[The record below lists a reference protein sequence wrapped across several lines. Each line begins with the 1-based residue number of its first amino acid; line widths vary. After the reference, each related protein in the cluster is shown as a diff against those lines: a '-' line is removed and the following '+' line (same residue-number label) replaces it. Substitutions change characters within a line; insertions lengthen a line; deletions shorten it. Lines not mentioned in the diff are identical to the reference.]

1 MVAARMG
8 ARVRMV
14 GRVGDDAFGR
24 QLLDSLAGEGIDV
37 SGVGTDAHAT
47 TGTAVI
53 NIDSVG
59 QNRIV
64 QVLGA
69 NLASGEEEVARAV
82 EALEDSSVLMLQ
94 LEVPAEVPLR
104 VAKEAASRGV
114 AVILD
119 PAPAGPFPEE
129 LVALC
134 GYVTPNET
142 EAEALVGFPVRDA
155 SSAKRAAEEIL
166 LRGAEC
172 CIVKMGVLETRT
184 ETPILPKPSFS

>member
-1 MVAARMG
+1 MAPRFPEAGETVIGDRFLTYPGGKGANQAVIAARMG

-14 GRVGDDAFGR
+14 GRVGDDVFGR

-53 NIDSVG
+53 NIDSAG

-94 LEVPAEVPLR
+94 LEVPAEVSLR

-119 PAPAGPFPEE
+119 PAPAGLPRRARFPR
-129 LVALC
+129 
-134 GYVTPNET
+134 N
-142 EAEALVGFPVRDA
+142 
-155 SSAKRAAEEIL
+155 S
-166 LRGAEC
+166 
-172 CIVKMGVLETRT
+172 
-184 ETPILPKPSFS
+184 